1 MNTVTRSGGLLS
13 GSYVPFPAL
22 QKSYWLMFIFNHDC
36 CKYFATR
43 SLISTCFL
51 SFMIS
56 WFSLSLSLI
65 FLYSLIYAC
74 VHAHICTM
82 VWWWRITSRSW
93 FFSSTTWVLGIKLKS
108 SGLVISTF
116 TFESSCQPTC
126 VKFGVTEVAMKRS
139 SSVLRRSGSFSAGF
153 PVLSFRPGVT
163 SVTSVC
169 CIFPCMSSQANVGV
183 FIPSL

>member
-1 MNTVTRSGGLLS
+1 MIAANILQLGVWLVLAFCLLW
-13 GSYVPFPAL
+13 FHNFL
-22 QKSYWLMFIFNHDC
+22 CLCN
-36 CKYFATR
+36 YFFLH
-43 SLISTCFL
+43 SLID
-51 SFMIS
+51 
-56 WFSLSLSLI
+56 
-65 FLYSLIYAC
+65 AC

-82 VWWWRITSRSW
+82 VWLWRITSRSR
-93 FFSSTTWVLGIKLKS
+93 FFSSTMWVLGIKLKS
-108 SGLVISTF
+108 SGLVTSTF
-116 TFESSCQPTC
+116 TFASSCQPTC